1 MKTFSTAI
9 LASLV
14 AYARA
19 FGGSPIGEGDGGVCI
34 AAGDKIVNGIEA
46 TPGEFPFQVALTSM
60 GYQFCGGSLISP
72 RHVLTAAHCTDGQG
86 PSDMQVAVGA
96 HRQDQS
102 DGRAINVA
110 NIIQNSEYDSS
121 TFHGDFSI
129 LELAEDVTD
138 YDAISYL
145 DAGML
150 DGVGECATVS
160 GWGTLSSGG
169 SQPET
174 LQKVGVY
181 IISNDDCNGYY
192 FGGIDETMLCAWDQA
207 PAGNQDSCQGDSG
220 GPMFVETDMGYVQ
233 IGVVSWGYG
242 CADSSYPGVYARVS
256 NFADWITEHIDM

>member
-1 MKTFSTAI
+1 MKTFSTAV

-19 FGGSPIGEGDGGVCI
+19 FGGSGGEGDGGMCI

-46 TPGEFPFQVALTSM
+46 TPGEFPFMVALTSW

-86 PSDMQVAVGA
+86 PSDMQVSVGA
-96 HRQDQS
+96 HLQDQT
-102 DGRAINVA
+102 DGRSINVEA
-110 NIIQNSEYDSS
+110 IYQNPSYNSG
-121 TFHGDFSI
+121 TMHGDFSV
-129 LELAEDVTD
+129 LKLTEDVFD
-138 YDAISYL
+138 YTTITFIG
-145 DAGML
+145 AGGYDM
-150 DGVGECATVS
+150 DGTCHTVS
-160 GWGTLSSGG
+160 GWGTLYSGG
-169 SQPET
+169 YQPDT

-181 IISNDDCNGYY
+181 AISNDECNNYY
-192 FGGIDETMLCAWDQA
+192 WGGIDESMICAWDQA
-207 PAGNQDSCQGDSG
+207 PVGNQDSCQGDSG